1 MGSIPGG
8 LRASRRIDP
17 AANATPIP
25 AHQRSEAR
33 LISRCVAPTWLLYTL
48 VSFGQFTARTLV
60 IMARL
65 THAFTAGETPTNS
78 RVSTLPQTCC
88 AALRIR
94 AYRTVAPARVLM
106 SRSE

>member
-1 MGSIPGG
+1 MGSISGG

-25 AHQRSEAR
+25 VHQRSEAR
-33 LISRCVAPTWLLYTL
+33 VICCVTPTWLLYTL
-48 VSFGQFTARTLV
+48 VSFGLFTVRTLV
-60 IMARL
+60 EMARL
-65 THAFTAGETPTNS
+65 THAFTAAETAS
-78 RVSTLPQTCC
+78 CFESTSPQTCC

-94 AYRTVAPARVLM
+94 AYRTPAPARVLM